1 MANDCDTSPAADP
14 IALTARLMALLPR
27 LALAMSQA
35 GYRQMR
41 EMTGLDYSLIDYQGV
56 LAAAGRFGLAW
67 WLDPLR
73 ALEAQA
79 QLVARTSSLIERQY
93 RGLSD
98 LEARPGCGQA
108 LP

>member
-56 LAAAGRFGLAW
+56 LAAAGRFAPCMVAGPASS
-67 WLDPLR
+67 PRSSGR
-73 ALEAQA
+73 ACRAYLLTHRAAVPRVE
-79 QLVARTSSLIERQY
+79 
-93 RGLSD
+93 
-98 LEARPGCGQA
+98 RPGG
-108 LP
+108 